1 MSWSQ
6 SKEMRLD
13 APLDTQIDELLEACQ
28 PHITAEAAGATKQAL
43 LFLIPA
49 TARAQDGVRVSV
61 SGHANED
68 KAPVAGWS
76 NGHIG
81 INVYQDPAAD

>member
-1 MSWSQ
+1 MSWSAQKVMTLGQ
-6 SKEMRLD
+6 SLV
-13 APLDTQIDELLEACQ
+13 PQIDELLEACA
-28 PHITAEAAGATKQAL
+28 PHITAEAAEATKQAL
-43 LFLIPA
+43 LVLIPA
-49 TARAQDGVRVSV
+49 AARAQDSVNVSV

-81 INVYQDPAAD
+81 INVYQDPAPG